1 MFTQHVGYLCV
12 FTPLFGVPPT
22 VDVGKTT
29 PFLSL
34 PSFPTLLFAGAPDGA
49 LRRRVG
55 VLSLAA
61 SAAGRDEVGVDHDV
75 SEALPALAP
84 AAQALRVELQRLE
97 PQSRLLGVVAL
108 QEDGG
113 MTDWLA

>member
-12 FTPLFGVPPT
+12 FTPLFARSPST
-22 VDVGKTT
+22 IDVGKTT

-34 PSFPTLLFAGAPDGA
+34 PFFPTLFAPDGA

-55 VLSLAA
+55 VRSLA
-61 SAAGRDEVGVDHDV
+61 AAGRDEVGVDHDV

-84 AAQALRVELQRLE
+84 PAEALRVELQRLE

>member
-1 MFTQHVGYLCV
+1 MWGKQQHFC
-12 FTPLFGVPPT
+12 
-22 VDVGKTT
+22 
-29 PFLSL
+29 LSL
-34 PSFPTLLFAGAPDGA
+34 SFFPALFAPDGA

-55 VLSLAA
+55 VRSLA
-61 SAAGRDEVGVDHDV
+61 AAGRDEVGVDHDV

-84 AAQALRVELQRLE
+84 PAQALRVELQRLE